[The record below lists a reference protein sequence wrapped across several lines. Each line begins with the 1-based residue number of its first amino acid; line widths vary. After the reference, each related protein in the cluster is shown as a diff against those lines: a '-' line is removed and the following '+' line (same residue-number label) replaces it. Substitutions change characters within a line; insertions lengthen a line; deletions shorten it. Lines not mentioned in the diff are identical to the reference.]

1 MSFHFAYPLLMCVLL
16 GLIFVWLFLEFKR
29 KPASAVFSNASTL
42 KRLLGGGEK
51 IKARMPLILIA
62 ASMIMLALAA
72 GRPQL
77 YNVEH
82 ETISPGVDIIL
93 CLDISDSMQAMDF
106 LLDNQPATRLTA
118 VKKVVS
124 DFIKKREHDRLGLVV
139 FGAEAYTQAPLT
151 MDKGLL
157 LQLVDG
163 MHKGMAGNSTSLGDG
178 IAISSKR
185 LKDLNAPSKI
195 IILLTDGRSNTGK
208 ITPDQAAEAAKAL
221 GIKIY
226 TIGVG
231 GHGKAPIMVDMPPF
245 GEQLTYIEADL
256 DEDTLK
262 NIAGT
267 TGGRYFLA
275 SDTKGLEE
283 IYDIIDKAEKR
294 DVKIKEFFSYKEL
307 YRWLLIPALVLILAG
322 LGLEMSIFGV
332 AP

>member
-1 MSFHFAYPLLMCVLL
+1 MSFRFAYPLLMCVLL
-16 GLIFVWLFLEFKR
+16 GLIFVWLFFEFKR

-42 KRLLGGGEK
+42 KRLMGGGEK

-62 ASMIMLALAA
+62 ASLIMLALAA

-93 CLDISDSMQAMDF
+93 CLDTSFSMEAMDF
-106 LLDNQPATRLTA
+106 TLDNQPVTRLTA
-118 VKKVVS
+118 VKKVVN
-124 DFIKKREHDRLGLVV
+124 DFIKEREHDRMGIVV
-139 FGAEAYTQAPLT
+139 FGTEAYTQSPLT

-157 LQLVDG
+157 LQLVDK
-163 MHKGMAGNSTSLGDG
+163 MQTRMAGKSTSLGDA

-185 LKDLNAPSKI
+185 LKDINEPSKI

-208 ITPDQAAEAAKAL
+208 LTPLQAAEAAKAL

-245 GEQLTYIEADL
+245 GQQMTYIEDDL
-256 DEDTLK
+256 DEDTLMD
-262 NIAGT
+262 IAKT
-267 TGGRYFLA
+267 TDGHFFLA
-275 SDTKGLEE
+275 SDSKGLEE
-283 IYDIIDKAEKR
+283 IYGIINKAEKR

-307 YRWLLIPALVLILAG
+307 YRWLLIPAFVLMLAG

>member
-1 MSFHFAYPLLMCVLL
+1 MSFRFAYPLLMCVLL

-42 KRLLGGGEK
+42 KKLMGGGEK

-62 ASMIMLALAA
+62 ASMIMLAFAA

-93 CLDISDSMQAMDF
+93 CLDTSGSMQAMDF
-106 LLDNQPATRLTA
+106 ALDGQPAMRLTA
-118 VKKVVS
+118 VQKVVS

-163 MHKGMAGNSTSLGDG
+163 MRIGMAGDSTSLGDA

-231 GHGKAPIMVDMPPF
+231 GHGKAPIMVDTPF
-245 GEQLTYIEADL
+245 GRQLAYIDADL
-256 DEDTLK
+256 DEDALK

-275 SDTKGLEE
+275 SDTKGLDE
-283 IYDIIDKAEKR
+283 IYNIIDKAEKR
-294 DVKIKEFFSYKEL
+294 DVKIKEFFNYKEL
-307 YRWLLIPALVLILAG
+307 YRWLLIPALVLMLAG
-322 LGLEMSIFGV
+322 LGLEISIFGV

>member
-1 MSFHFAYPLLMCVLL
+1 MSFRFAYPLLMCVLL
-16 GLIFVWLFLEFKR
+16 GLVFAWLFFEFKR
-29 KPASAVFSNASTL
+29 KPSSAVFSTASTL
-42 KRLLGGGEK
+42 KRMMGGGER
-51 IKARMPLILIA
+51 IKARIPLILIA
-62 ASMIMLALAA
+62 ASIILLAIAA

-77 YNVEH
+77 YNALH

-93 CLDISDSMQAMDF
+93 CLDTSGSMRAMDF
-106 LLDNQPATRLTA
+106 TLDNQPAMRLAA
-118 VKKVVS
+118 VQKVVI

-139 FGAEAYTQAPLT
+139 FGAEAFTQAPLT

-163 MHKGMAGNSTSLGDG
+163 LKIGMAGDSTSLGDA

-195 IILLTDGRSNTGK
+195 IILLTDGRSNSGK
-208 ITPDQAAEAAKAL
+208 ITPAQAAEAAKAL

-231 GHGKAPIMVDMPPF
+231 GHGKAPIMVKTPF
-245 GEQLTYIEADL
+245 GEQIAYIDADF

-262 NIAGT
+262 EIAGT

-275 SDTKGLEE
+275 SDTKGLED
-283 IYDIIDKAEKR
+283 IYNIIDKAEKR
-294 DVKIKEFFSYKEL
+294 DVKIKEFFSFKEL
-307 YRWLLIPALVLILAG
+307 YRWLLIPALLLMLVG
-322 LGLEMSIFGV
+322 LGLEMSIFRV

>member
-16 GLIFVWLFLEFKR
+16 GLIFAWLFFEFKR
-29 KPASAVFSNASTL
+29 KPSSAVFSTASTL
-42 KRLLGGGEK
+42 KKLMGGGEK

-62 ASMIMLALAA
+62 ASMILLALAA

-77 YNVEH
+77 YNAVH
-82 ETISPGVDIIL
+82 ETISPGVDLIL
-93 CLDISDSMQAMDF
+93 CLDTSGSMRAMDF
-106 LLDNQPATRLTA
+106 TIDNQPAMRLTA

-163 MHKGMAGNSTSLGDG
+163 MQIGMAGDSTSLGDA

-185 LKDLNAPSKI
+185 LKDLNAPTKI
-195 IILLTDGRSNTGK
+195 IILLTDGQSNTGK
-208 ITPDQAAEAAKAL
+208 ITPAQAAEAAKAL

-226 TIGVG
+226 AIGVG
-231 GHGKAPIMVDMPPF
+231 SHGPAPFMVDSLF
-245 GEQLTYIEADL
+245 GKRMVYQNVDL
-256 DEDTLK
+256 DEDTLRD
-262 NIAGT
+262 IAKT
-267 TGGRYFLA
+267 TDGRYFPA

-283 IYDIIDKAEKR
+283 IYNIIDKAEKR
-294 DVKIKEFFSYKEL
+294 DVKIKEFFNYKEL
-307 YRWLLIPALVLILAG
+307 YLWLLIPALVLMLLG

>member
-1 MSFHFAYPLLMCVLL
+1 MSFRFAYPVLMCALL
-16 GLIFVWLFLEFKR
+16 ALIFAWLLFEYFR
-29 KPASAVFSNASTL
+29 RPPSAVFSTASAL
-42 KRLLGGGEK
+42 KKLMGGSER
-51 IKARMPLILIA
+51 IKVRMPLILLTA
-62 ASMIMLALAA
+62 ALILLAIAA

-93 CLDISDSMQAMDF
+93 CLDTSGSMQALDF
-106 LLDNQPATRLTA
+106 TLDNQPVMRLTA

-124 DFIKKREHDRLGLVV
+124 DFIKKREHDRMGLVV

-163 MHKGMAGNSTSLGDG
+163 MQIGMAGDSTSIGDA

-185 LKDLNAPSKI
+185 LKDLNAPTKI

-208 ITPDQAAEAAKAL
+208 LTPTQAAEAAKAL

-231 GHGKAPIMVDMPPF
+231 GHGEAPFMVNSLF
-245 GEQLTYIEADL
+245 GKQMVYQDVDL

-262 NIAGT
+262 EIAKT
-267 TGGRYFLA
+267 TDSRFFLA
-275 SDTKGLEE
+275 SDTKSLEE
-283 IYDIIDKAEKR
+283 IYNIIDKAEKR
-294 DVKIKEFFSYKEL
+294 DVKIKEFFRYKEL
-307 YRWLLIPALVLILAG
+307 YRWLLIPALILMLGA
-322 LGLEMSIFGV
+322 LGLEMIIFGV
-332 AP
+332 VP

>member
-1 MSFHFAYPLLMCVLL
+1 MSFRFAYPLLMCALL
-16 GLIFVWLFLEFKR
+16 ALIFAWLFFEYMR
-29 KPASAVFSNASTL
+29 KPASAVFSTTSAL
-42 KRLLGGGEK
+42 KRLMGSGES
-51 IKARMPLILIA
+51 IKARIPLILFATALIL
-62 ASMIMLALAA
+62 LAIAA

-93 CLDISDSMQAMDF
+93 CLDTSGSMQALDF
-106 LLDNQPATRLTA
+106 TLDNQPAMRLTA

-124 DFIKKREHDRLGLVV
+124 DFIKKREHDRMGLVV

-163 MHKGMAGNSTSLGDG
+163 MQIGMAGDSTSIGDA

-185 LKDLNAPSKI
+185 LKDLNAPTKI
-195 IILLTDGRSNTGK
+195 IILLTDGRSNSGK
-208 ITPDQAAEAAKAL
+208 LTPQQSAEAAKAL

-231 GHGKAPIMVDMPPF
+231 GHGEAPFMVNSLF
-245 GEQLTYIEADL
+245 GQRMVYQDVDL

-262 NIAGT
+262 EIAKT
-267 TGGRYFLA
+267 TDSRFFLA
-275 SDTKGLEE
+275 SDTKGLED
-283 IYDIIDKAEKR
+283 IYTIIDKAEKR

-307 YRWLLIPALVLILAG
+307 YRWLLIPALVLMLGA

-332 AP
+332 TP